1 MIHAEVKVRI
11 VMRVTTHIM
20 QTRGTRG
27 RIKRKEKKTIL
38 VRCEDNKTLNYRV
51 TQK

>member
-20 QTRGTRG
+20 QTRGHARENKK
-27 RIKRKEKKTIL
+27 KRKKNNIS
-38 VRCEDNKTLNYRV
+38 
-51 TQK
+51 